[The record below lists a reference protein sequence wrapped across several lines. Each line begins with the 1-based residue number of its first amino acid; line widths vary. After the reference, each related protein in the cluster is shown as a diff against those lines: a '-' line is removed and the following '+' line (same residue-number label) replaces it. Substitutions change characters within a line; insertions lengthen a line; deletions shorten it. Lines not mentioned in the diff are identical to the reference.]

1 MLNTLYLASTIT
13 GFISISVF
21 VSLLAIPIGIASS
34 AIELTIFVITSGV
47 KRYKSIINKKK
58 KKNDKTLLLENLN

>member
-34 AIELTIFVITSGV
+34 VIELTIFVITSGV